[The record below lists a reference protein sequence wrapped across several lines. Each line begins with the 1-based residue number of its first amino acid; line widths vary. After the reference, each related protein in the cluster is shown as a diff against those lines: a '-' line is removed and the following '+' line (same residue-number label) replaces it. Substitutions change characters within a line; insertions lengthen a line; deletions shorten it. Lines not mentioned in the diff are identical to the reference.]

1 MTVEDFLYQSADKL
15 RAGEF
20 LVPEVVLPAIDEARE
35 ELEKM
40 SVALE
45 EDPSPAGLEAL
56 DSAMF
61 EAYGL
66 FLDALDLLEL
76 AVEDDIPTLAPEILL
91 RTQDG
96 VETLREVRRQA
107 ATHNQALTEEMGVVG

>member
-1 MTVEDFLYQSADKL
+1 VTVDDFLYQSADKL
-15 RAGEF
+15 RSGEF
-20 LVPEVVLPAIDEARE
+20 LVPDVVLPGIDQARDQLE
-35 ELEKM
+35 MLSVELE
-40 SVALE
+40 E
-45 EDPSPAGLEAL
+45 NPSPTGLEAL

-61 EAYGL
+61 EAYAL

-76 AVEDDIPTLAPEILL
+76 AVEEDLQALAPEILL

-107 ATHNQALTEEMGVVG
+107 GTHNQALQEEIGVMG